1 MNLANNIEITNAIAR
16 ATKWRTVRVEDFDQ
30 EATPYAVV
38 TVQVCGADK
47 GGVPFSNTYG
57 TYRLIA
63 MDSTASIVLR
73 RKAAPQNYYDEFE
86 VKSLVVSGLYAAVMA
101 AYNANVTGAN
111 QTRKRCL
118 AVDAIAV
125 SSGLLGPEFATT

>member
-1 MNLANNIEITNAIAR
+1 MNLTTNIDITNAIVR

-30 EATPYAVV
+30 ESTPYAVV

-47 GGVPFSNTYG
+47 GGTPFSNVYG

-63 MDSTASIVLR
+63 YDSLASIVLR
-73 RKAAPQNYYDEFE
+73 RNAAPQSYHDEFN
-86 VKSLVVSGLYAAVMA
+86 VQSIVTTGLYATVMA
-101 AYNANVTGAN
+101 AYNNNVNGTDK
-111 QTRKRCL
+111 TRKHCQ

-125 SSGLLGPEFATT
+125 SSGLLGPEFAGT